1 MIGLTMFLFKGMRIW
16 KVMGC
21 FKWNLMNHHSRNMED
36 FGAEGDLN
44 PGDCSLEE
52 YGFRDFGF
60 RKQ

>member
-1 MIGLTMFLFKGMRIW
+1 MFLFKGMRIW

-44 PGDCSLEE
+44 PGDCS
-52 YGFRDFGF
+52 
-60 RKQ
+60 